1 MWSSLLKVKEGENS
15 FSLKKER
22 DISCIPIKLES
33 VHERLYKTTIDAFV
47 NEHRFRLDYLY
58 NKHFKGYGFIN
69 KKDFYIFAYYNST
82 VDERISRLYKRYSR
96 E

>member
-1 MWSSLLKVKEGENS
+1 MWSSLLKEQKDNA
-15 FSLKKER
+15 FNTLKKER
-22 DISCIPIKLES
+22 DINIVPIKIES

-47 NEHRFRLDYLY
+47 NEHHYRLDYLY

-82 VDERISRLYKRYSR
+82 IDERTSRLYKRYSN
-96 E
+96 